1 MVVFCFLKFTD
12 LPLLVTFSLL
22 FDLVTDFLLLLV
34 VLLYCSAG
42 PSCRFLMLRQ
52 W

>member
-1 MVVFCFLKFTD
+1 MVSYSFLKFAD
-12 LPLLVTFSLL
+12 LPLFVTFSLL
-22 FDLVTDFLLLLV
+22 LDFVTDFLLLLV
-34 VLLYCSAG
+34 VLLHCSAG